1 MFEAGDAIVHPVRG
15 AGVVVCIEKRRWR
28 GSSERYYR
36 IKLLGQPNTSFL
48 MIPVKVAETVGMRRA
63 IPPSELKRVWRV
75 LRADPNKLPKD
86 HNERYKVVEERLH
99 IGDIFQ
105 VAEAVRDMA
114 WRKQREGRMTTRG
127 KQMYDEGVD
136 LLAGE
141 VAATQDIALVDAEA
155 QIRER
160 LWKIVSPTTAM

>member
-48 MIPVKVAETVGMRRA
+48 MIPVKVA
-63 IPPSELKRVWRV
+63 ELKRVWRV